1 MNTLTDTEF
10 IQSVTNELEQ
20 LDQAISDAAARMDID
35 LELNRNGGL
44 LEIEFENRSKIVITS
59 QVAKHE
65 IWVAAKAGGFHF
77 YLNTQQRKW
86 LNTRD
91 DHTELYAMLTQLI
104 AEQSGTAFAFTK

>member
-10 IQSVTNELEQ
+10 IQSVNAELEQ
-20 LDQAISDAAARMDID
+20 LDQAISDAAASMDID
-35 LELNRNGGL
+35 LEINRDGGL

-65 IWVAAKAGGFHF
+65 LWVAAKAGGFHF
-77 YLNTQQRKW
+77 HLHAHLQKW

-91 DHTELYAMLTQLI
+91 QQIELYSMLAKLI
-104 AEQSGTAFAFTK
+104 AEQSGTAFAFAK